1 MAINMRKGDAPISF
15 KKTEVIELK
24 CSWPAATD
32 YDLYAL
38 VVYTDGTCEHIAT
51 FPAGSR
57 KGIINPSYEY
67 PVKMTSRDG
76 AVMHLGDARRGAGYA
91 TETITVRL
99 NPSIRAVIPVAYS
112 AQSNGTGSFR
122 QYQVTTEIIA
132 GDEKVT
138 VLAENANADRTIYTL
153 VPGMITNDGDKFEVH
168 ALELYSRRGSENR
181 PGVAVTSVGVTPVMD
196 QGPKNVYK

>member
-15 KKTEVIELK
+15 EKTEVIELR

-38 VVYTDGTCEHIAT
+38 VVYTDGTTEHIAT
-51 FPAGSR
+51 FPAGRSGLIR
-57 KGIINPSYEY
+57 PTYEF
-67 PVKMTSRDG
+67 PARLRNDDG
-76 AVMHLGDARRGAGYA
+76 SVIHLGDARRGAGTS
-91 TETITVRL
+91 TEVIEVRL
-99 NPSIRAVIPVAYS
+99 NSRIRAVIPVAYS

-132 GDEKVT
+132 GDQRVT
-138 VLAENANADRTIYTL
+138 VHADNASSHRNVYTL

-168 ALELYSRRGSENR
+168 ALELYSKPGSENR
-181 PGVAVTSVGVTPVMD
+181 PAVVVTSVDVTPVMD
-196 QGPKNVYK
+196 QGPKNAYK